1 MWGYIFMKIEK
12 ILLPVDGSKN
22 SEKAIDYALTI
33 AEDEDSEIIIL
44 NAVDSKRMTSLP
56 EDALEQEHELVFE
69 QEGRR
74 VTENIKDILLER
86 SNCPEKIKI
95 RLLTLEGNPAA
106 LIKKVSQ
113 DEDVDMVIM
122 VSSGK
127 HFVDRLLLGSVT
139 EKTVRQSPVP
149 VLVIPAEE

>member
-1 MWGYIFMKIEK
+1 MKINK

-33 AEDEDSEIIIL
+33 AEDEGSEIIVL

-56 EDALEQEHELVFE
+56 EDALNQESELVFE

-74 VTENIKDILLER
+74 VTENIKDIILGR
-86 SNCPEKIKI
+86 SNCPDKINV
-95 RLLTLEGNPAA
+95 RLLALEGNPAG
-106 LIKKVSQ
+106 LIKKISQ

-127 HFVDRLLLGSVT
+127 HFVDRFLLGSVT

-149 VLVIPAEE
+149 VLVIPAGE

>member
-1 MWGYIFMKIEK
+1 MKIEK

-22 SEKAIDYALTI
+22 SERAIDYALTI

-74 VTENIKDILLER
+74 VTENIRDMLLER
-86 SNCPEKIKI
+86 SSCPEKMKI
-95 RLLTLEGNPAA
+95 QLLTLEGNPAA

-113 DEDVDMVIM
+113 DEEVDMVIM

-149 VLVIPAEE
+149 VLVIPADE